1 MRRLGARKSNGP
13 WFAMPLAEALGM
25 SDDSQL
31 QARDPSPKPF
41 AVILGTNEIAS
52 AIAVFLNRNGW
63 GVVLSH
69 DPSPPVFRRGRS
81 FHDALFGDRA
91 AIDEVVAERAETGLE
106 VLSALACV
114 NAVAVTPLGLLDL
127 LVLRSLDLIVDAR
140 LQEAAQKPHL
150 KNLAGLTIG
159 LGPGFAAGVD
169 CDVALPVHSGKPAF
183 VIAGDAEEGGRAL
196 ERFVY
201 ADRRGLWQTA
211 VDLGLRAFRRL
222 VVGHVSGAAVSAAID
237 GILVGVVRDG
247 TEVVE
252 GDILAELE
260 PRIRQATWTGMDKAG
275 RATARAVMRAINAA
289 LSEPSRRARPKRLM
303 QDIDPAN

>member
-1 MRRLGARKSNGP
+1 
-13 WFAMPLAEALGM
+13 M
-25 SDDSQL
+25 SDDLHL
-31 QARDPSPKPF
+31 QALDLSPKPF
-41 AVILGTNEIAS
+41 AVILGVNEIAS
-52 AIAVFLNRNGW
+52 AIAVFLSRNGW
-63 GVVLSH
+63 GVALSH
-69 DPSPPVFRRGRS
+69 DPSPPVFKRGMS
-81 FHDALFGDRA
+81 FHDALFGDHA
-91 AIDEVVAERAETGLE
+91 AIDGVSGERAETGLE
-106 VLSALACV
+106 VLSILARV

-140 LQEAAQKPHL
+140 LQEPTHRPHL

-169 CDVALPVHSGKPAF
+169 CDVALPVQSGRRALT
-183 VIAGDAEEGGRAL
+183 IAGNVEGPKTAP
-196 ERFVY
+196 ERLIY

-222 VVGHVSGAAVSAAID
+222 VVGHVSGAPVAASID

-260 PRIRQATWTGMDKAG
+260 PRIRQATWTGMDRAG

-289 LSEPSRRARPKRLM
+289 ENAPSRRARPKRLT
-303 QDIDPAN
+303 QDTHL